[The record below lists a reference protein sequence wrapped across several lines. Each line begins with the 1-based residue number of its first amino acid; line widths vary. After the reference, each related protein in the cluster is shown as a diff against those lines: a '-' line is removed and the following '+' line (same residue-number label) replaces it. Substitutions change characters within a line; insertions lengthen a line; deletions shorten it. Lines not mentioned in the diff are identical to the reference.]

1 MSEEI
6 NDFETIVYDIKVYI
20 SNADTKSAYLLE
32 CKMRRELTSALFV
45 MKLF

>member
-6 NDFETIVYDIKVYI
+6 NDFETIVNDIKVYS
-20 SNADTKSAYLLE
+20 SNADAKSAYLLE
-32 CKMRRELTSALFV
+32 CKMCRELTSALFV